1 MLQIKN
7 YADKILKNISF
18 ELKAKQNLIILGA
31 NGAGKSTLA
40 KVLCGITPSSCVQI
54 NHKNLND
61 FSAKERTQLINYV
74 PAKLEIFDE
83 YITLNEY
90 LNLSCLHTFLEARN
104 MLKLLNLEALKDKP
118 CQSMS
123 SGEQQ
128 LTMLASAVLHNAKTT
143 IFDEPTAN
151 LDPQKSRDIYS
162 LLKANIFQSK
172 IIITHDL
179 NLAYKLGYD
188 VMYIKNGYVDF
199 LGSSSF
205 FFEETNLNAY
215 FGTSVKMI
223 SYNLDGK
230 HNKFCINT

>member
-7 YADKILKNISF
+7 YSNNILKNISF
-18 ELKAKQNLIILGA
+18 ALKPKQNLIILGE

-40 KVLCGITPSSCVQI
+40 KVLCGISPSSTVWL
-54 NHKNLND
+54 NNKNLND
-61 FSAKERTQLINYV
+61 LSAKERTKLINYV

-83 YITLNEY
+83 YISLNEY
-90 LNLSCLHTFLEARN
+90 LDLSRLNTMLASKNL
-104 MLKLLNLEALKDKP
+104 LKLLALEPLKDKS

-123 SGEQQ
+123 SGERQ
-128 LTMLASAVLHNAKTT
+128 LSMLASAVLHNANIT

-162 LLKANIFQSK
+162 LLKSNIFQSK

-188 VMYIKNGYVDF
+188 VIYIKNGTIDF
-199 LGSSSF
+199 FGSSKN
-205 FFEETNLNAY
+205 FFEENNLSDY
-215 FGTSVKMI
+215 FGTSVQKTENNI
-223 SYNLDGK
+223 LLNL
-230 HNKFCINT
+230 

>member
-7 YADKILKNISF
+7 YSDNILKNISF
-18 ELKAKQNLIILGA
+18 ELKPKKNLIILGE

-40 KVLCGITPSSCVQI
+40 KVLCGITPSSTVWL
-54 NHKNLND
+54 NNKNLND
-61 FSAKERTQLINYV
+61 LSAKERTKLINYV

-83 YITLNEY
+83 YISLNEY
-90 LNLSCLHTFLEARN
+90 LDLSRLNTILASENL
-104 MLKLLNLEALKDKP
+104 LKLLALEPLTNKS

-128 LTMLASAVLHNAKTT
+128 LSMLASAVLHNAQIT

-162 LLKANIFQSK
+162 LLKSNIFQSK

-179 NLAYKLGYD
+179 NLAYQLGYD
-188 VMYIKNGYVDF
+188 VIYIKNGTVDF
-199 LGSSSF
+199 FGISKN
-205 FFEETNLNAY
+205 FFEEGNLSDY
-215 FGTSVKMI
+215 FGTSVKRTENNI
-223 SYNLDGK
+223 LLK
-230 HNKFCINT
+230 L